1 MSEPTGRGLCGMACS
16 AASLWRQP
24 DVLRAGCGK
33 GLEKR
38 PRLVLEKGK
47 GSCSPGAE
55 KIPYP
60 RATSWPLLAPALT
73 PFPLGSS

>member
-1 MSEPTGRGLCGMACS
+1 M
-16 AASLWRQP
+16 
-24 DVLRAGCGK
+24 LRAGEQALPLPLCGK

-47 GSCSPGAE
+47 GSYSPGAE
-55 KIPYP
+55 KTPYP

-73 PFPLGSS
+73 PSPLGSS